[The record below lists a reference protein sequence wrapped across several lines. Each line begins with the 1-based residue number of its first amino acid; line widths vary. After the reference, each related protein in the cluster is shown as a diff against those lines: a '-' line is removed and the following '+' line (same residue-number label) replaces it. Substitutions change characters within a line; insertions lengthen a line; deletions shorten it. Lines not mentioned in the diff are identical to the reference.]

1 MEGAEV
7 FYGHVDPY
15 ASRERHPSRARK
27 HRSWQISTL
36 KKLSSQRLGENY
48 ELHEKYINPTLV
60 KVFRTISFDKVY
72 TKAKGQY
79 LWDKEGN
86 RYLDMLSGFG
96 VYSIGR
102 NHPQVA
108 QVIRDVLDLDL
119 PNMVQMDCAFLAGLL
134 AEALI
139 KRTPPHLDAV
149 FFCNSGTEAVEAS
162 LKFARA
168 ATGRSK
174 FAYLDHGWHG
184 LSLGSLAIMGNEE
197 FREGFGEMLPGVEVP
212 YGDLEAL
219 EKVLAKKDIA
229 ALAVEC
235 IQGKGVRV
243 PPADYL
249 PGAQA
254 LCRKYGTL
262 FFCDEVQT
270 GYGRTGKLFSFQ
282 HWNLEPDI
290 ISTSKALSGGYVPVG
305 AMITR
310 RSIYQKVFNRMDR
323 CWVHSSSFGRNN
335 LGMAVGLAM
344 LHVLDEE
351 KLVERSAT
359 QGQKLHRC
367 HQWIEVQT
375 RNADGSAR
383 QGLHDRHR
391 VPRTE
396 EPEVEDSVEDD
407 PCGARRFIRADAGDA
422 AFEKHHVLTQVS
434 GNHGDI
440 IRILPPFVIT
450 DEDIQYFVKALDD
463 VLSDCYKLP
472 GPMWDLGAN
481 LVKAAMRNKSEKQPE
496 PARRRMSA

>member
-1 MEGAEV
+1 MSFQQGFWSFVRDLNGRRRRDRLAV
-7 FYGHVDPY
+7 VM
-15 ASRERHPSRARK
+15 ASFD
-27 HRSWQISTL
+27 L
-36 KKLSSQRLGENY
+36 KKVVAERLGENY

-60 KVFRTISFDKVY
+60 KVFRTIGFDRVY

-134 AEALI
+134 AEALV
-139 KRTPPHLDAV
+139 KRCPPHLEAV

-184 LSLGSLAIMGNEE
+184 LTLGSLSIMGNEE
-197 FREGFGEMLPGVEVP
+197 FREGFGEMLAGVEVP
-212 YGDLEAL
+212 YGDLEAMERAL
-219 EKVLAKKDIA
+219 SKRDIA
-229 ALAVEC
+229 VLAVEC
-235 IQGKGVRV
+235 IQGKGVRI
-243 PPADYL
+243 PADDYL
-249 PGAQA
+249 PAAQA

-270 GYGRTGKLFSFQ
+270 GYGRTGKLFSFE

-290 ISTSKALSGGYVPVG
+290 VSTSKALSGGYVPVG

-335 LGMAVGLAM
+335 LGMAVGLAT
-344 LHVLDEE
+344 LHILDEE

-359 QGQKLHRC
+359 QGQKLLDAVNALKTRHDVLMEARGKGC
-367 HQWIEVQT
+367 MIGIEFHEPRSLKMKV
-375 RNADGSAR
+375 AWKMVHAAHDGLFA
-383 QGLHDRHR
+383 QML
-391 VPRTE
+391 VMPLL
-396 EPEVEDSVEDD
+396 
-407 PCGARRFIRADAGDA
+407 
-422 AFEKHHVLTQVS
+422 EKHHVLTQVS

-440 IRILPPFVIT
+440 IRVLPAFVIT
-450 DEDIQYFVKALDD
+450 DEDIQYFVNALDD
-463 VLSDCYKLP
+463 VLNDCYKLP

-481 LVKAAMRNKSEKQPE
+481 LVKAALANKGGKKAERE
-496 PARRRMSA
+496 AVAAGR